1 MEKQNPTVAILMGSE
16 SDWPV
21 MEGGARI
28 LKEFG
33 VPFEARV
40 LSAHR
45 TPEAVRSYVQ
55 LADGRGVKVIIA
67 GAGMAAHLAGVVASA
82 FALPVIGVPIASGN
96 LKGLDALLAT
106 VQMPSGVPVATV
118 AIGGAKNAAMLAL
131 QILATGNDDLK
142 RRLETY
148 KSDMVGRVDQM
159 NERVQAL
166 AAELD

>member
-33 VPFEARV
+33 VPFEVRV